1 MGKTRFEIWFSSFTA
16 QLFLPDCIFIS
27 TGSSSTYPDGEL
39 PPHLVDDMR
48 VPLQENVGALA
59 DKICIALQLKL
70 RIPSLW
76 PLINDGDFFPERIPF
91 MRRIAPAIPF
101 TAGKSHFRSCWDS
114 ERLSNFLVLL
124 FSGQKIF
131 LQKVGS
137 FSRSRYSDWYVSISN
152 FLSLYLP
159 DLLLGY
165 FRSNQSVADVD
176 ETSDDRNVFRSVVE
190 KNMTDVDQSGMISTS
205 QTLTIDED
213 DEEIVIEDY
222 DND

>member
-1 MGKTRFEIWFSSFTA
+1 MLMEGR
-16 QLFLPDCIFIS
+16 
-27 TGSSSTYPDGEL
+27 
-39 PPHLVDDMR
+39 
-48 VPLQENVGALA
+48 
-59 DKICIALQLKL
+59 
-70 RIPSLW
+70 SLW
-76 PLINDGDFFPERIPF
+76 PLINQCDFFPERIPF
-91 MRRIAPAIPF
+91 MRRIAPVIPF
-101 TAGKSHFRSCWDS
+101 TAGKSYFRSCWDS

-152 FLSLYLP
+152 FLPLYFP

-176 ETSDDRNVFRSVVE
+176 ETSDDRNVFRSVAE

-205 QTLTIDED
+205 QTPTIDED